1 VALLIEAREVGYSYE
16 THRVLNDVSFALDRG
31 LHFLLGVN
39 GAGKTTLIRILL
51 GALRPR
57 TGQIVLVGQPNRNSN
72 NGGQPLD
79 VIGYLPQRF
88 GAPTHMRVE
97 QFVAYVA
104 WLRGMPRKQI
114 RDSVA
119 RALTSVDMQEHART
133 RLGELSG
140 GMLRRVGVA
149 QAVVHNPGILLLDEP
164 TDGLDPRQ
172 RVRIRELL
180 ASLSDHMCVLVS
192 THLLEDIRQTAGNV
206 LILDGGRIVF
216 QGTDADLQGQTG
228 QSSLEA
234 AFLRLTGS

>member
-1 VALLIEAREVGYSYE
+1 MTALIEARGIGYSYG

-39 GAGKTTLIRILL
+39 GAGKTTLIRALL
-51 GALRPR
+51 GALRPQD
-57 TGQIVLVGQPNRNSN
+57 GQIILARPASEDNRSA
-72 NGGQPLD
+72 QPLD
-79 VIGYLPQRF
+79 AIGYLPQRF
-88 GAPTHMRVE
+88 GVPSHMRVG
-97 QFVAYVA
+97 QFVAYVG

-114 RDSVA
+114 RDSVE
-119 RALTSVDMQEHART
+119 RALTLVEMQQRARA

-149 QAVVHNPGILLLDEP
+149 QAIVHNPGILLLDEP

-180 ASLSDHMCVLVS
+180 TSLSDHMCVLVS
-192 THLLEDIRQTAGNV
+192 THLLEDIRQTAGRV
-206 LILDGGRIVF
+206 LILDDGRIAF
-216 QGTDADLQGQTG
+216 QGSHLDLQRQTG
-228 QSSLEA
+228 QSSLET